1 MEDLWVEKYRPK
13 NLSEVVGQ
21 DEIVARLK
29 AYVAEKNL
37 PHMIF
42 SGPAGTGKTT
52 CAIALARELYGD
64 QYRMNFLELN
74 ASDARGIDVV
84 RDDIKEYARS
94 SSLTNAEFKI
104 IFLDEADNLTSDAQ
118 SALRRT
124 MERYSQTCR
133 FILSANYP
141 SKIIEPIQSRCGIF
155 RFKAIDKEMIK
166 NRIKQ
171 ISKLEK
177 IEITEPALEV
187 IEHLS
192 EGDLRRAII
201 ILQTAA
207 VFSKN
212 IDETTIYNVTG
223 SASKKDIEIMITS
236 ALKGDFTKARNML
249 DKMLINGGVTA
260 PDLIRGIHRTV
271 LDLTIEDRI
280 IIKIIEKLGEID
292 FRINEGATEKI
303 QLDALLAYL
312 YLIGSEAKL

>member
-21 DEIVARLK
+21 DEIVGRLK
-29 AYVAEKNL
+29 AYVAERNL

-52 CAIALARELYGD
+52 CAIALAKELYGD

-104 IFLDEADNLTSDAQ
+104 IFLDEADNLTADAQ

-124 MERYSQTCR
+124 MEKYSQTCR

-155 RFKAIDKEMIK
+155 RFRAIDKEMIK
-166 NRIKQ
+166 KRIKE
-171 ISKLEK
+171 IAKVENLEVS
-177 IEITEPALEV
+177 EQALEV
-187 IEHLS
+187 IQHLA

-223 SASKKDIEIMITS
+223 SASKKEIENMIIY
-236 ALKGDFTKARNML
+236 ALKGEFNKARTML
-249 DKMLINGGVTA
+249 DRMLISGGVTA

-271 LDLTIEDRI
+271 LDLTIDDRVI
-280 IIKIIEKLGEID
+280 VQIIEKLGEID
-292 FRINEGATEKI
+292 YRINEGATEKI
-303 QLDALLAYL
+303 QLDSFLAYL
-312 YLIGSEAKL
+312 YLIGKDSKL